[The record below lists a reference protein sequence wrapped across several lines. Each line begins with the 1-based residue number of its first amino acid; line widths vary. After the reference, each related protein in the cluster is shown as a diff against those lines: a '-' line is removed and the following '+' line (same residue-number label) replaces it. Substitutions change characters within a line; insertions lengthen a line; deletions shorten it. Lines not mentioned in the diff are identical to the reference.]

1 MKKRIL
7 GLDLLRDIG
16 VIFIFLYHF
25 CIEYINL
32 AHGTDPAMPSL
43 NYFVNIWA
51 RPASL
56 FLFIISGYALMYNQE
71 HELSLKDYF
80 RRRFKGLFI
89 PFYIAYTIAF
99 IACFAVNNL
108 TVGSPAPLYTFI
120 YTIFGV
126 DAVAQELN
134 NGLGF
139 YLVGEWFM
147 SCIVICYLIFPLL
160 AKLMKRFKY
169 VALGVLAIWNVL
181 LLFFWNPFN
190 IQVEHNPLFII
201 LYFYIGMLMY
211 EKYGQKEIPKS
222 LRTSNGIVA
231 IIAFAFLLVAGYT
244 SVVGMVSPEAFE
256 IICVGWSMAMFLA
269 LRDLEISPEKKSYKA
284 ITYISGISW
293 YVILVHHIIIILLFT
308 HYNFETYTRRE
319 TFTMLLL
326 TIALTWLGAEAIRKL
341 TTKVKNLFK

>member
-32 AHGTDPAMPSL
+32 TNGTDPAMYSL
-43 NYFVNIWA
+43 NYFTNIWA

-56 FLFIISGYALMYNQE
+56 FLFIISGYALMYNHEQ
-71 HELSLKDYF
+71 ELSIKDYF
-80 RRRFKGLFI
+80 LRRFKGLFI

-108 TVGSPAPLYTFI
+108 AAGSTAPLYTFI

-126 DAVAQELN
+126 DAVAQEI
-134 NGLGF
+134 NGTGF

-147 SCIVICYLIFPLL
+147 SCIVVCYLLFPLL
-160 AKLMKRFKY
+160 ARLIKKCKY
-169 VALGVLAIWNVL
+169 IVLCVLVAWNVL
-181 LLFFWNPFN
+181 LLFFWNPFG

-201 LYFYIGMLMY
+201 LYFYTGMVLY
-211 EKYGQKEIPKS
+211 EIYGQREIPKS
-222 LRTSNGIVA
+222 QRIFNGISA
-231 IIAFAFLLVAGYT
+231 IILFVYLLLAGYT
-244 SVVGMVSPEAFE
+244 SLFGMVPPQPFE

-269 LRDLEISPEKKSYKA
+269 LRDLEISPERKIYKA

-293 YVILVHHIIIILLFT
+293 FVILVHHIIIILLFT
-308 HYNFETYTRRE
+308 HYDFELYSRRE
-319 TFTMLLL
+319 TFTMLLF
-326 TIALTWLGAEAIRKL
+326 TIALTWIAAEAVRKL
-341 TTKVKNLFK
+341 STKVKNHFK